1 MKYLKYGFYSIVT
14 KPVFNIIIMLE
25 LAAILVVGNLTIA
38 AANSRAVLY
47 EPYAD
52 YIRKEGYVFT
62 PNSSLASEGT
72 KVNDVYA
79 SLEGDISIHYTYYD
93 SLIGDEGGV
102 LQTDPIYNTSTY
114 RNMYCFEKDVFSKFN
129 LPLQGGRWASCER
142 DENGRIETV
151 AVIGDETYLKIG
163 DIIKGKILTGIDED
177 GNSIYKDIGEVIIVG
192 IIEKN
197 NYFPTEGFH
206 HIHGGINEINITN
219 IYNIQE
225 DYIHHSVTFLVCA
238 EADEALHNPV
248 NIRSSTA
255 FITYESEPDSAT
267 IAANEEKLSS
277 IKNTTIKMSEFRERT
292 NEYLQEQY
300 VKLLP
305 ILLCVF
311 IIVIAELVCSVAM
324 NTKTQMK
331 NYGIYFLC
339 GCRWKDCLKISV
351 AYSAIILFGGAVIGS
366 AAFVIFQLSDYS
378 TLFEQN
384 MAVNNIYI
392 TAAIIAVML
401 VVSLIVPFFM
411 VRRTSPVETI
421 HSN

>member
-1 MKYLKYGFYSIVT
+1 MKYLKYGFYSIVS
-14 KPVFNIIIMLE
+14 KPFFNILIMIE

-52 YIRKEGYVFT
+52 YIKKEGYVFT
-62 PNSSLASEGT
+62 PSIASRDKGIDVNSI
-72 KVNDVYA
+72 YQ
-79 SLEGDISIHYTYYD
+79 SLEGDVSVHYTYVHD
-93 SLIGDEGGV
+93 IKDDENNI
-102 LQTDPIYNTSTY
+102 LQTDPIYCTTTD
-114 RNMYCFEKDVFSKFN
+114 RNIYCFEKDVFSKFN

-151 AVIGDETYLKIG
+151 AVIGDETYIKVG
-163 DIIKGKILTGIDED
+163 DIIKGKILTGNDED

-197 NYFPTEGFH
+197 NYYPDNYFRYSGVEP
-206 HIHGGINEINITN
+206 NNITK
-219 IYNIQE
+219 IYDIQKTFVH
-225 DYIHHSVTFLVCA
+225 DSVRFLVCA
-238 EADEALHNPV
+238 DVDETLSKP
-248 NIRSSTA
+248 ISIDSCTA
-255 FITYESEPDSAT
+255 FITYESEPDKAT
-267 IAANEEKLSS
+267 IAANEEKLAP
-277 IKNTTIKMSEFRERT
+277 INGKITIKMSELREAT